1 MKKRWWALL
10 AVACAVFVG
19 CGGKNSASESEDTP
33 DIPETYTISYQYFD
47 EALQTLLDIPSGMWK
62 ADGEY
67 PTEFDELTVLEI
79 DGLRDVRKNDDTT
92 YAFTGW
98 YYDAEYE
105 NPVLENQVQ
114 ITALNDITLYA
125 KIVERAKQDG
135 DTVVAT
141 ISYVWDDYGDI
152 KTGIEYF
159 PEKMTEGLDIPTEYV
174 EGEAVALPKLNMW
187 KKNSRLVYEFEGW
200 YYDENL
206 KNKVTGDTLPATTT
220 GNVTL
225 YAKIVAYIN

>member
-10 AVACAVFVG
+10 TVACAVFVG
-19 CGGKNSASESEDTP
+19 CGGKNSASESADTP

-67 PTEFDELTVLEI
+67 PTEFEELTVLEI
-79 DGLRDVRKNDDTT
+79 DGLRDVRKNDDIM
-92 YAFTGW
+92 YAFT
-98 YYDAEYE
+98 
-105 NPVLENQVQ
+105 
-114 ITALNDITLYA
+114 
-125 KIVERAKQDG
+125 
-135 DTVVAT
+135 
-141 ISYVWDDYGDI
+141 
-152 KTGIEYF
+152 
-159 PEKMTEGLDIPTEYV
+159 
-174 EGEAVALPKLNMW
+174 
-187 KKNSRLVYEFEGW
+187 GW

-206 KNKVTGDTLPATTT
+206 KNKVTGDTLPAATT